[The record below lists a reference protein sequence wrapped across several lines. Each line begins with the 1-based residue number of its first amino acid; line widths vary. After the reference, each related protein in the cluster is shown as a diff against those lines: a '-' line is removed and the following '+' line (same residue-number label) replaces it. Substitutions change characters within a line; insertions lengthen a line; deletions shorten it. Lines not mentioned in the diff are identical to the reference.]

1 MKKYIPTYLLVFLT
15 SFSFAQKKGEI
26 DAEADFYYTIQDYFS
41 AVYFYELS
49 LQKDSTSFSDWY
61 PLAESYRQTN
71 QYSKGIMAY
80 EKVLESNQVSLYP
93 NTLLWLGVLHK
104 NLAQYE
110 KASSYLKQFLDKS
123 LRPSDYWYRKA
134 MMEWKGAQ
142 MALTMKQR
150 EDVQVQV
157 LGDHINSIYSDFA
170 PFPLG
175 DTSLYF
181 SATILA

>member
-1 MKKYIPTYLLVFLT
+1 
-15 SFSFAQKKGEI
+15 
-26 DAEADFYYTIQDYFS
+26 
-41 AVYFYELS
+41 
-49 LQKDSTSFSDWY
+49 
-61 PLAESYRQTN
+61 
-71 QYSKGIMAY
+71 MAY
-80 EKVLESNQVSLYP
+80 EKVLESKQVSLYP

-110 KASSYLKQFLDKS
+110 EASSYLKQFLDES

-142 MALTMKQR
+142 MALTMKER

-157 LGDHINSIYSDFA
+157 MGEHINSSYSDFA

-181 SATILA
+181 SSMVADDGLAEELYIGHRSQLMRSRDGGCCRFVQVIQRQKLPHGQHYLQSFGSGGLFYQV